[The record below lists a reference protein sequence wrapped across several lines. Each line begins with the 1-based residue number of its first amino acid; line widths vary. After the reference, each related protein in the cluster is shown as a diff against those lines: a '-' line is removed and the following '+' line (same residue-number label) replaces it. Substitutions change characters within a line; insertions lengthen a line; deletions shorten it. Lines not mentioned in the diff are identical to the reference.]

1 MEEVLSELKQ
11 INQRLDSIENRLES
25 VENRLGSVENR
36 LESVENRLEIVEFE
50 QQQVKQAVLET
61 NEKVNRLVIIQESQH
76 RIIELLSARSI
87 QHEAELKRM
96 SDLQGVV

>member
-11 INQRLDSIENRLES
+11 INHRLDSI
-25 VENRLGSVENR
+25 ENR

-50 QQQVKQAVLET
+50 QQQIKQAVLET
-61 NEKVNRLVIIQESQH
+61 NEKVNRLVTIQESQH

-96 SDLQGVV
+96 SDLQVVV

>member
-25 VENRLGSVENR
+25 VENRLE
-36 LESVENRLEIVEFE
+36 LVENRLEIVEFE
-50 QQQVKQAVLET
+50 QQQIKQAVLET
-61 NEKVNRLVIIQESQH
+61 NEKVNRLTVIQESQH

-87 QHEAELKRM
+87 QHEAELKKL
-96 SDLQGVV
+96 SDLQVVV

>member
-25 VENRLGSVENR
+25 VENRL
-36 LESVENRLEIVEFE
+36 ESVENRLEVVEFE
-50 QQQVKQAVLET
+50 QQQIKQTVLET
-61 NEKVNRLVIIQESQH
+61 NEKVNRLAAIQESQH

-96 SDLQGVV
+96 SDLQVVV

>member
-1 MEEVLSELKQ
+1 MEAVLSELKQ

-25 VENRLGSVENR
+25 VENRLDS
-36 LESVENRLEIVEFE
+36 LENRLEIVEFE
-50 QQQVKQAVLET
+50 QQQIKQAVLET
-61 NEKVNRLVIIQESQH
+61 NEKVNRLAVIQESQH

-87 QHEAELKRM
+87 EHEAELKKI

>member
-11 INQRLDSIENRLES
+11 INQHLDSIENCLES
-25 VENRLGSVENR
+25 VESR
-36 LESVENRLEIVEFE
+36 LESVENRLEVVAFE
-50 QQQVKQAVLET
+50 QQQIKQAVLET
-61 NEKVNRLVIIQESQH
+61 NEKVNPLVAIQESQH

-96 SDLQGVV
+96 SDLQVVV

>member
-11 INQRLDSIENRLES
+11 INQHLDSIDNRLE
-25 VENRLGSVENR
+25 SVENR

-61 NEKVNRLVIIQESQH
+61 NEKINRLAVIQESQH
-76 RIIELLSARSI
+76 RIIEILSARSI
-87 QHEAELKRM
+87 QHEAEIKKIN
-96 SDLQGVV
+96 DLQGVV

>member
-25 VENRLGSVENR
+25 VECR
-36 LESVENRLEIVEFE
+36 LESVENRLEVVEFE
-50 QQQVKQAVLET
+50 QQQIKQAVLET
-61 NEKVNRLVIIQESQH
+61 NEKVNRLAVIQESQH

-96 SDLQGVV
+96 SDLQVVV

>member
-25 VENRLGSVENR
+25 VENRLDS
-36 LESVENRLEIVEFE
+36 LENRLEIVEFE
-50 QQQVKQAVLET
+50 QQQIKQAVLET
-61 NEKVNRLVIIQESQH
+61 NEKVNRLAVIQESQH

-87 QHEAELKRM
+87 EHEAELKKI